1 MAMYKAKKHGRN
13 NFIEYSSAFE
23 EEKLN
28 QITMLQELKL
38 AINQEQFHLNFQPKH
53 SSNDNKIVGIETL
66 VRGSIR
72 QKELSAQLNLSL

>member
-1 MAMYKAKKHGRN
+1 MYKAKKHGRN

-66 VRGSIR
+66 VRWQHPSKGIIS
-72 QKELSAQLNLSL
+72 QLNLSL